1 MLIEK
6 IEQNLVKV
14 SFSPNEEDVF
24 IGDLLEISCDG
35 KKGVLAQVIS
45 IVGDEDNSNNNLAS
59 AKTLYTI
66 TEDGQIDEWQG
77 NVPGKDFDVNRIPPE
92 EIPGLTNTAE
102 STDTILSK
110 ELSGYPDV
118 LVNISASAVNNLTIV
133 AGDKEPVRNTVLEA
147 IAGGLAQNNK
157 SVLLVD
163 FNGEFSGNENAAILK
178 AGKDVKLP
186 LDLPGLE
193 MLYNKTLSDVSAEI
207 KAGIENIFSEI
218 EEYLDSG
225 EAEFLPFK
233 AFMNAVREENAA
245 NGMPELEL
253 LVNSLAKLHKKGIF
267 ADGQKETAQL
277 FREFNNNNYV
287 ILDLS
292 GINREWKASFVDFI
306 IKSAKLF
313 KDEDYILLD
322 ADKYLQSA
330 EEDPADV
337 YNMLINN
344 ALKAEIKPVYAL
356 GHRSPLMSDFS
367 TRAENLFVLSPLGP
381 SEIAGLTPYLA
392 RISPSDMLVSGTIT
406 GNIPL
411 YVKLQQTKPT
421 ERQAH
426 SFVSAFAVSESAGTE
441 LVEDIPQEESAYE
454 DYESYQ
460 GGAETTSQYDDETA
474 LDYLDEE
481 TAAEYE
487 EASSEDEETQEQS
500 LYDYSEEQPDEKL
513 SEEGEYAEEYST
525 GDYQSEEDEESEY
538 KEEYDESESS
548 YDVPRGQEANDNREF
563 SDDDLKGFV
572 DLDDEEEASEEAEES
587 YYTPQGTVQSEYE
600 SDYEADD
607 ESEEDEMAYYETS
620 EEFQDE
626 SMLDYAVA
634 QDDETGDETSYYSS
648 EEADESAYYQPQTQ
662 EEDEASY
669 YEEGE
674 IEEEADNEDDTSGY
688 YQPNPQYAV
697 SEEENDEYN
706 LSEFMDEEET
716 PAEEDEE
723 EYVPQPVEEP
733 APTKPKKAPK
743 AKKSAKMPGSPAPNL
758 PVYNVPEEK
767 GETTETELAEGD
779 TVRHKKYGIGVVKKI
794 IGYSEK
800 KLCSIQFEEVGRR
813 LLDPRLAGL
822 EKVVD

>member
-45 IVGDEDNSNNNLAS
+45 IVGDENNSNNNMAS
-59 AKTLYTI
+59 AKTLFTI
-66 TEDGQIDEWQG
+66 TEDGQVEEWQG
-77 NVPGKDFDVNRIPPE
+77 NVPGKDFDVNKIPPE

-102 STDTILSK
+102 SPDTILTRA
-110 ELSGYPDV
+110 LSGYPDV
-118 LVNISASAVNNLTIV
+118 RVNISADTVNNLTIV
-133 AGDKEPVRNTVLEA
+133 AGDKEPVRNSVLEA
-147 IAGGLAQNNK
+147 IADGLAQNNK

-163 FNGEFSGNENAAILK
+163 FNGEFSGKENASTLR
-178 AGKDVKLP
+178 AGRDVKLP
-186 LDLPGLE
+186 LDLSGLE
-193 MLYNKTLSDVSAEI
+193 MLYNKTLSSVSAEI

-218 EEYLDSG
+218 EEYLELG

-253 LVNSLAKLHKKGIF
+253 LINSLAKLHKKGVF
-267 ADGQKETAQL
+267 ADGQKEMAQL

-292 GINREWKASFVDFI
+292 GINREWKASFVDFL

-313 KDEDYILLD
+313 KDEVALLLD

-330 EEDPADV
+330 EEVPADV

-344 ALKAEIKPVYAL
+344 ALKAGIKPVYAL
-356 GHRSPLMSDFS
+356 WHRSALMSNFS
-367 TRAENLFVLSPLGP
+367 MRAENLFVLSPMGA
-381 SEIAGLTPYLA
+381 SEVAGLTPYLA
-392 RISPSDMLVSGTIT
+392 RISQSDMLVSGTIT

-411 YVKLQQTKPT
+411 YVKLQYTEPT

-426 SFVSAFAVSESAGTE
+426 SFVNASTVSESAETE
-441 LVEDIPQEESAYE
+441 LIEDIQQEESAYE
-454 DYESYQ
+454 EYESYQ
-460 GGAETTSQYDDETA
+460 DRTETASQYDEEA
-474 LDYLDEE
+474 SLDYLDEE

-487 EASSEDEETQEQS
+487 EETSESEETQEQG
-500 LYDYSEEQPDEKL
+500 LYEFDEEQTDEEL
-513 SEEGEYAEEYST
+513 SEQGEYADEYSV
-525 GDYQSEEDEESEY
+525 GDYAPEEDEEAGQQ
-538 KEEYDESESS
+538 EEYD
-548 YDVPRGQEANDNREF
+548 
-563 SDDDLKGFV
+563 
-572 DLDDEEEASEEAEES
+572 DDESS
-587 YYTPQGTVQSEYE
+587 YYTPTGQEATDDREFSNDDLRSFIDIDDEKESSEETEEGYYTPQDDVQSEYD
-600 SDYEADD
+600 SDYAPNEEA
-607 ESEEDEMAYYETS
+607 EEDEMAYYESS

-634 QDDETGDETSYYSS
+634 QDDETADETAYYAS
-648 EEADESAYYQPQTQ
+648 EEADESAYYQSQSQ
-662 EEDEASY
+662 EEDETSY

-674 IEEEADNEDDTSGY
+674 AEEELYNEDNSSEY
-688 YQPNPQYAV
+688 YQPSQQYAD

-706 LSEFMDEEET
+706 LSDYIDEEET
-716 PAEEDEE
+716 QVEEDE

-733 APTKPKKAPK
+733 APKKPKKAQK
-743 AKKSAKMPGSPAPNL
+743 AKKADKIPGPSAPNL
-758 PVYNVPEEK
+758 PIYNVPEEK
-767 GETTETELAEGD
+767 GVTPETELAEGD
-779 TVRHKKYGIGVVKKI
+779 TVRHKKYGVGVIKKI

-822 EKVVD
+822 EKVVE